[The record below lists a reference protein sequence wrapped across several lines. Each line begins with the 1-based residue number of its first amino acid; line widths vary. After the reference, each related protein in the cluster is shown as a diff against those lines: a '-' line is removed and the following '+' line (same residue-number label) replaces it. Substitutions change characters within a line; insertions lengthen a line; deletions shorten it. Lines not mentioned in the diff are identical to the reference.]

1 MTRDLDIIDES
12 GWLQAR
18 LPLSL
23 SLCGGEAHAA
33 LRGSAIHATIG

>member
-1 MTRDLDIIDES
+1 MKHDLDIIDES

-23 SLCGGEAHAA
+23 SLCGIEARAA
-33 LRGSAIHATIG
+33 LRGQVIHATIG